1 MRSGKASYLVE
12 VERVQEVVELAVL
25 LRLLELE
32 VVLLKTVE
40 RQLCLVIDK
49 NLEWLAKKTRKS
61 EVCVTRGNCGWAY
74 VIHELFACNP
84 NLLA

>member
-1 MRSGKASYLVE
+1 LVE
-12 VERVQEVVELAVL
+12 VKGGQDVIELAVL

-40 RQLCLVIDK
+40 RQLCFVINE
-49 NLEWLAKKTRKS
+49 NLMWLEKKMRKS
-61 EVCVTRGNCGWAY
+61 VVCVTRGNCRWTYA
-74 VIHELFACNP
+74 IHELLVCNL